1 MSHMKQ
7 SECLDNKTKVV
18 KPEVNFRFFLQ
29 LFWATFT
36 LSIFT
41 FGGGFV
47 IISLMRK
54 KMVATLHWIDDEQM
68 MDFVTIAQSSPGPI
82 AVNGSLMVGYHL
94 AKLPGALVA
103 ALGTILPPM
112 IILSLVSLGYEAVK
126 DNLWIDAAFH
136 GMRPVVAAIV
146 LQVTWVLFKPLLA
159 KKKIIPLLMF
169 ALSFV
174 ALYLFK
180 VNIMLVMVICI
191 IVAVIV
197 SLVGMKKAGLR

>member
-1 MSHMKQ
+1 MKQ

-174 ALYLFK
+174 ALYLLK